1 MLEKL
6 NQQSMPVKIVIA
18 VVLAAL
24 VGGGLYYSM
33 VMPMLE
39 KNKADAV
46 TLAAKQKE
54 NDELR
59 AFETKVADLDRQI
72 LALKQQLE
80 IQKKIVPDE
89 KDADK
94 FIILLQ
100 DSANDSGI
108 ALRSLIAKN
117 VVNREYYT
125 EVPFAIE
132 IDGSYYQVMN
142 YFQKLSAQTR
152 IVNVE
157 ALSMRTVGKSGKY
170 AYAPTDSVV
179 VTAIAKTFFS
189 HDAAAAPATSIA
201 KK

>member
-6 NQQSMPVKIVIA
+6 NQQAMPIKVVMA
-18 VVLAAL
+18 LVLAVAIA
-24 VGGGLYYSM
+24 GAGYYFT
-33 VMPMLE
+33 VMPILE

-46 TLAAKQKE
+46 TLAAKNKE
-54 NDELR
+54 NNELR

-100 DSANDSGI
+100 DSANDAGI
-108 ALRSLIAKN
+108 SLRSLQAKN
-117 VVNREYYT
+117 TVNREYYT

-132 IDGSYYQVMN
+132 IDGSFYQVMN
-142 YFQKLSAQTR
+142 YFQRLSSQTR

-157 ALSMRTVGKSGKY
+157 GLAMRSAGKGNKY
-170 AYAPTDSVV
+170 AYGPNDSVV
-179 VTAIAKTFFS
+179 VLATAKTFFS
-189 HDAAAAPATSIA
+189 HDAAAPAAPAS
-201 KK
+201 K

>member
-6 NQQSMPVKIVIA
+6 NEQSMPIKLVMA
-18 VVLAAL
+18 VVLAAIF
-24 VGGGLYYSM
+24 GGAGYYFV

-39 KNKADAV
+39 KNKADAAM
-46 TLAAKQKE
+46 LAAKQRE

-80 IQKKIVPDE
+80 IQKKIVPDD

-108 ALRSLIAKN
+108 ALRSLVAKN
-117 VVNREYYT
+117 TVNREYYT

-157 ALSMRTVGKSGKY
+157 GLTMRSSAKGGRYT
-170 AYAPTDSVV
+170 YAPTDSVV
-179 VTAIAKTFFS
+179 VLATAKTFFS
-189 HDAAAAPATSIA
+189 HDAIAPGAPV

>member
-6 NQQSMPVKIVIA
+6 NQQSTPIKLVMA
-18 VVLAAL
+18 VVLAAIF
-24 VGGGLYYSM
+24 GGAGYYFV

-39 KNKADAV
+39 KNKADAA

-59 AFETKVADLDRQI
+59 VFETKVADLDRQI
-72 LALKQQLE
+72 LALRQQLE

-117 VVNREYYT
+117 IVNR
-125 EVPFAIE
+125 
-132 IDGSYYQVMN
+132 
-142 YFQKLSAQTR
+142 
-152 IVNVE
+152 
-157 ALSMRTVGKSGKY
+157 
-170 AYAPTDSVV
+170 
-179 VTAIAKTFFS
+179 
-189 HDAAAAPATSIA
+189 
-201 KK
+201 

>member
-6 NQQSMPVKIVIA
+6 NQQSTPIKLVMA
-18 VVLAAL
+18 LVLAAIF
-24 VGGGLYYSM
+24 GGSGYYFV

-46 TLAAKQKE
+46 TLAAKNKE

-108 ALRSLIAKN
+108 SLRSLVAKP
-117 VVNREYYT
+117 VANREYYT

-142 YFQKLSAQTR
+142 YFQKLATQTR

-157 ALSMRTVGKSGKY
+157 GLAMRTVGKSG
-170 AYAPTDSVV
+170 
-179 VTAIAKTFFS
+179 
-189 HDAAAAPATSIA
+189 
-201 KK
+201 

>member
-6 NQQSMPVKIVIA
+6 NQQSTPIKLVMA
-18 VVLAAL
+18 LVLAAIF
-24 VGGGLYYSM
+24 GGAGYYFV

-39 KNKADAV
+39 KNKADAA

-108 ALRSLIAKN
+108 ALRSLIARN

-132 IDGSYYQVMN
+132 IDGLGHDPEQAKGNKIRSGE
-142 YFQKLSAQTR
+142 LRPQTFGTDPASDASTAYKMT
-152 IVNVE
+152 
-157 ALSMRTVGKSGKY
+157 AL
-170 AYAPTDSVV
+170 
-179 VTAIAKTFFS
+179 
-189 HDAAAAPATSIA
+189 AAPATVAIPDGEWPQQARAFADGLRECS
-201 KK
+201 

>member
-6 NQQSMPVKIVIA
+6 NQQSLPIKVVIA
-18 VVLAAL
+18 VVLAAVL
-24 VGGGLYYSM
+24 AGAGYYG
-33 VMPMLE
+33 VVAGMLE

-59 AFETKVADLDRQI
+59 AFETKSADLDRQI
-72 LALKQQLE
+72 IALKQQLE

-100 DSANDSGI
+100 DTANDTGI
-108 ALRSLIAKN
+108 SLRSLQAKN
-117 VVNREYYT
+117 TVNREYYT
-125 EVPFAIE
+125 EVPFGIE
-132 IDGSYYQVMN
+132 IDGSYYQVLN
-142 YFQKLSAQTR
+142 YFQRLSAQTR

-157 ALSMRTVGKSGKY
+157 GLTMKTVGKGGKY
-170 AYAPTDSVV
+170 AYAPTDSVI
-179 VTAIAKTFFS
+179 VTATAKTFFS
-189 HDAAAAPATSIA
+189 HEASEPAPAT

>member
-6 NQQSMPVKIVIA
+6 NQQSMPIKLVMA
-18 VVLAAL
+18 VVLAAIL
-24 VGGGLYYSM
+24 GGAGYYFA
-33 VMPMLE
+33 VMPLLE
-39 KNKADAV
+39 KNKADAA

-59 AFETKVADLDRQI
+59 VFETKVADLDRQI
-72 LALKQQLE
+72 LALKQQME
-80 IQKKIVPDE
+80 IQKKIVPDD

-94 FIILLQ
+94 FILLLQ
-100 DSANDSGI
+100 DTANDSGI
-108 ALRSLIAKN
+108 ALRSLQAKN

-132 IDGSYYQVMN
+132 IDGSYYQVVN

-152 IVNVE
+152 IVNV
-157 ALSMRTVGKSGKY
+157 AGLTMKSVGRGGRYSP
-170 AYAPTDSVV
+170 YAPTDSVIV
-179 VTAIAKTFFS
+179 NATAKTFFS
-189 HDAAAAPATSIA
+189 HEAMAPAPA

>member
-6 NQQSMPVKIVIA
+6 NQQPMSIKIVMA

-24 VGGGLYYSM
+24 IGGGGYYYP
-33 VMPMLE
+33 VMGMLE
-39 KNKADAV
+39 KNKADAA

-59 AFETKVADLDRQI
+59 EFETKVADLDRQI

-108 ALRSLIAKN
+108 ALRSLVAKST
-117 VVNREYYT
+117 VNREYYT

-132 IDGSYYQVMN
+132 IDGSYYQVLN
-142 YFQKLSAQTR
+142 YFQKLSSQTR

-157 ALSMRTVGKSGKY
+157 GLTMKTVGKGGKY

-179 VTAIAKTFFS
+179 VLATAKTFFS
-189 HDAAAAPATSIA
+189 HEAAAPAA
-201 KK
+201 PA

>member
-6 NQQSMPVKIVIA
+6 NQQPMSIKIVLA

-24 VGGGLYYSM
+24 IGGGGYYYP
-33 VMPMLE
+33 VMGMLE
-39 KNKADAV
+39 KNKADAA

-59 AFETKVADLDRQI
+59 VFETKVADLDRQI
-72 LALKQQLE
+72 LALRQQLE

-117 VVNREYYT
+117 IVNREYYT

-157 ALSMRTVGKSGKY
+157 GLTMRSASKGGKY
-170 AYAPTDSVV
+170 TYAPTDSVIV
-179 VTAIAKTFFS
+179 SATAKTFFS
-189 HDAAAAPATSIA
+189 HDAVAPTTMA

>member
-6 NQQSMPVKIVIA
+6 NQQPMSIKIVMA

-24 VGGGLYYSM
+24 IGGGGYYYP
-33 VMPMLE
+33 VMGMLE
-39 KNKADAV
+39 KNKADAA

-59 AFETKVADLDRQI
+59 EFETKVADLDRQI

-108 ALRSLIAKN
+108 ALRSLIARN

-157 ALSMRTVGKSGKY
+157 GLTMKSVGRGGRY
-170 AYAPTDSVV
+170 RPYAPTDSVIV
-179 VTAIAKTFFS
+179 NATAKTFFS
-189 HDAAAAPATSIA
+189 LE
-201 KK
+201 